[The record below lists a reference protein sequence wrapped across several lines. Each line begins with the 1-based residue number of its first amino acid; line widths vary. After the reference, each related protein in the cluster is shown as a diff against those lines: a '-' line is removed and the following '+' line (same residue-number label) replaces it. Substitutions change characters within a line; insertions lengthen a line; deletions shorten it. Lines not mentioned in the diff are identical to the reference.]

1 MFTDFF
7 YLMRARGLDVSP
19 GEWLTLES
27 ALDKGL
33 ANNGLSAFYHLCRC
47 VLVSDESQYDTF
59 DLAFYEYFKGVET
72 PEDLPARF
80 LEWLR
85 NPKPAKDFSDAEYE
99 AFVADLDQLMRMFE
113 ERKKEQTERH
123 DGGTWWIG
131 TGGASPFGN
140 AGANAVRRELVIKAG
155 GDDPAGSDPAEGGDG
170 DAIGGAV
177 RTAGERHYR
186 DFRQDKQLD
195 IRTFQTAF
203 RRLRQL
209 SARVDAAKTELD
221 IGETVK
227 ETSENAGRLSLV
239 FEKPRKNTVK
249 LLILIDSGGSMYPFT
264 RLTGRLFAAVSA
276 ANHFKDLK
284 FYYFHNCVYKKLYTT
299 PELKRGEWIDTDQAL
314 RNAGADYKVIFV
326 GDASMAT
333 YELMQKE
340 GAGFFGTPNELSG
353 YEWLAR
359 FKRHFKR
366 LVWLNPMPEARWEK
380 ARGAQTIKLV
390 AERIPMYPLT
400 IDGLE
405 AAIKALL
412 AVRN

>member
-1 MFTDFF
+1 
-7 YLMRARGLDVSP
+7 MRARGLDVSP
-19 GEWLTLES
+19 GEWLALEC
-27 ALDKGL
+27 ALDLGL
-33 ANNGLSAFYHLCRC
+33 AKNGLSAFYNLCRC
-47 VLVSDESQYDTF
+47 VLVKGESQYDKF
-59 DLAFYEYFKGVET
+59 DIAFYEYFGGVKT

-80 LEWLR
+80 LQWLKA
-85 NPKPAKDFSDAEYE
+85 PKPGKDFPDAAYE
-99 AFVADLDQLMRMFE
+99 AFVADFEQLMRMFE
-113 ERKKEQTERH
+113 ERKNEQAERH
-123 DGGTWWIG
+123 DGGIWWIG

-140 AGANAVRRELVIKAG
+140 AGAGGRDLAIRAG
-155 GDDPAGSDPAEGGDG
+155 GEDS
-170 DAIGGAV
+170 AIRGGGAV
-177 RTAGERHYR
+177 RASGERHYR

-221 IGETVK
+221 IDETVK

-239 FEKPRKNTVK
+239 FEKPRRNTVK

-264 RLTGRLFAAVSA
+264 QLTGRLFAAVSA

-284 FYYFHNCVYKKLYTT
+284 FYYFHNCVYKKLYTA
-299 PELKRGEWIDTDQAL
+299 PGLKRGEWLDTDQAL
-314 RNAGADYKVIFV
+314 KNLGADYKVIFV

-333 YELMQKE
+333 YELTQKE

-366 LVWLNPMPEARWEK
+366 LAWLNPMPEARWEK
-380 ARGAQTIKLV
+380 ARGAQTIELIAKCV
-390 AERIPMYPLT
+390 PMYPLT

-405 AAIKALL
+405 AAIKGLL